1 LTGIERNQ
9 CRKRRIQRNHIACA
23 ILVWVRLA
31 ELARKTKQTMYRLKQ
46 GLLDDYLIDQLKNPT
61 ILMRLA

>member
-1 LTGIERNQ
+1 
-9 CRKRRIQRNHIACA
+9 
-23 ILVWVRLA
+23 
-31 ELARKTKQTMYRLKQ
+31 MYRLKQ